1 MLGLFL
7 LLTKDVMKMDIVC
20 VGAGSMAES
29 MVHGWIQ
36 KKILKPEEIS
46 VMNKSDQER
55 LEFLKDEYGVRIVE
69 KERKELGDAD
79 FILLAMKPKDVAAA
93 LTAIKDKLSG
103 KTVILSVVAG
113 VSIETIQ
120 KHVGNLPVARA
131 MPNTSAKIGKSATGV
146 AWSRFVSTRQQHDL
160 RNLLSSI
167 GGVTVVEESQLDAVT
182 AVAGSG
188 PAFLYYFAE
197 AMTEAAVENG
207 LSLADA
213 KKLVRQTFSGAA
225 DMLQHE
231 DFAELRK
238 KVTSP
243 NGTTAAGLASLEENG
258 FKGVIGQCI
267 EQAANRSR
275 ALGREF
281 Q

>member
-1 MLGLFL
+1 M
-7 LLTKDVMKMDIVC
+7 MDIVC

-46 VMNKSDQER
+46 MMNKSDKER
-55 LEFLKDEYGVRIVE
+55 LEFLKDEYGVNIVQKE
-69 KERKELGDAD
+69 KEELRNAD
-79 FILLAMKPKDVAAA
+79 FILLAMKPKDVSAA
-93 LTAIKDKLSG
+93 LSDIKGILSHD
-103 KTVILSVVAG
+103 TVILSVVAG
-113 VSIETIQ
+113 VSIQTIQ

-146 AWSRFVSTRQQHDL
+146 AWSKYVSTGQQHEL
-160 RNLLSSI
+160 RRLLSSI

-188 PAFLYYFAE
+188 PAFIYYFAE
-197 AMTEAAVENG
+197 AMTEAAVKNG
-207 LSLADA
+207 LSAADA

-225 DMLQHE
+225 DMLQHD
-231 DFAELRK
+231 DFTELRK
-238 KVTSP
+238 KVSSP
-243 NGTTAAGLASLEENG
+243 NGTTAAGIASLEEND
-258 FKGVIGQCI
+258 FKEIIGQCI
-267 EQAANRSR
+267 TQSTNRSQ